1 MLTPSFT
8 AFDPERLFATVNC
21 CIAKGS
27 FALDPE
33 GTGRGRFPVVA
44 GSLKCAKLRPQAG
57 EAILRRRDFIAILG
71 GAAAWP
77 LAARAQR
84 QALPVIGFV
93 SGRSAEVSAPHGAAF
108 RKGLNE
114 AGMIEDQN
122 VTVEY
127 RWLDGKYDRLPMLM
141 ADLVGRPVAVIA
153 TAGAPAALAAKAA
166 TTSVPVVFG
175 VAEDPVK
182 LGLVSSLARPAG
194 NTTGINFFNQETGAK
209 QLGLLHDLVPRA
221 MRIAMLVNPANPT
234 NAESAL
240 HDIAEAA
247 RTLGLQVQV
256 HKASTAREIE
266 AAFATLVSERADALF
281 VAPDGFFDSRRVEFA
296 TLAIRN
302 AIPTAFAGRDQVV
315 AGGLMSYGTDIL
327 DTYRQIGAYVGRI
340 LKGTKPAD
348 LPVIQATKFEFVINL
363 QTARALGLEVPA
375 GLLTAADEV
384 IE

>member
-1 MLTPSFT
+1 M
-8 AFDPERLFATVNC
+8 
-21 CIAKGS
+21 
-27 FALDPE
+27 
-33 GTGRGRFPVVA
+33 
-44 GSLKCAKLRPQAG
+44 
-57 EAILRRRDFIAILG
+57 RRRDFITLLG
-71 GAAAWP
+71 GTAAGWP

-84 QALPVIGFV
+84 PVPVVGFV
-93 SGRSAEVSAPHGAAF
+93 SGRSVDESAPHGAAF

-114 AGMIEDQN
+114 AGMLEDQN

-221 MRIAMLVNPANPT
+221 VRIAMLVNPANPT

-240 HDIAEAA
+240 RDITEAA

-256 HKASTAREIE
+256 HKATTAREIE
-266 AAFATLVSERADALF
+266 AAFATLASERADALF

-348 LPVIQATKFEFVINL
+348 LPIIQATKFEFVINL

>member
-1 MLTPSFT
+1 
-8 AFDPERLFATVNC
+8 
-21 CIAKGS
+21 
-27 FALDPE
+27 
-33 GTGRGRFPVVA
+33 
-44 GSLKCAKLRPQAG
+44 
-57 EAILRRRDFIAILG
+57 
-71 GAAAWP
+71 
-77 LAARAQR
+77 
-84 QALPVIGFV
+84 
-93 SGRSAEVSAPHGAAF
+93 
-108 RKGLNE
+108 
-114 AGMIEDQN
+114 
-122 VTVEY
+122 
-127 RWLDGKYDRLPMLM
+127 
-141 ADLVGRPVAVIA
+141 
-153 TAGAPAALAAKAA
+153 
-166 TTSVPVVFG
+166 
-175 VAEDPVK
+175 
-182 LGLVSSLARPAG
+182 VSSLARPAG

-302 AIPTAFAGRDQVV
+302 AIPPAFAGRDQVV

-327 DTYRQIGAYVGRI
+327 DTYRQIGAYVGRV
-340 LKGTKPAD
+340 LKGEKPAD
-348 LPVIQATKFEFVINL
+348 LPIVQPTKLELVINL
-363 QTARALGLEVPA
+363 QTAKTIGLDVP
-375 GLLTAADEV
+375 LFMQQRADEV

>member
-1 MLTPSFT
+1 M
-8 AFDPERLFATVNC
+8 
-21 CIAKGS
+21 
-27 FALDPE
+27 
-33 GTGRGRFPVVA
+33 
-44 GSLKCAKLRPQAG
+44 
-57 EAILRRRDFIAILG
+57 RRREFITLLG
-71 GAAAWP
+71 GAAAAWP
-77 LAARAQR
+77 LAAHAQR

-127 RWLDGKYDRLPMLM
+127 RWLDGRYDRLPMLM
-141 ADLVGRPVAVIA
+141 ADLVGRRVAVIA
-153 TAGAPAALAAKAA
+153 TTGAPAALAAKAA

-175 VAEDPVK
+175 VAEDPVM

-256 HKASTAREIE
+256 HRASTAREIE

-302 AIPTAFAGRDQVV
+302 AIPTAFPSRDPVI
-315 AGGLMSYGTDIL
+315 AGGLMSYGTDIM
-327 DTYRQIGAYVGRI
+327 DMYRQMGAYVGRI

-348 LPVIQATKFEFVINL
+348 LPVIQATKFQFVINL
-363 QTARALGLEVPA
+363 QTARAIGLTVPPN
-375 GLLTAADEV
+375 LLSIADEV